1 MPTISQVRPRRP
13 KPREKARLSLDKWV
27 MRVNREIQKRK
38 RWRDEIKWRSEGYVP
53 GEKFKQLRL
62 DEKTGELQWIWVIVT
77 YKPASEIF
85 GAKLGPGGR
94 AENVRVVEERA
105 LKARDKIDLRAIN
118 RKYRCIYRDEI
129 LDKKLLGGWNRKPRR
144 RAPWTS

>member
-38 RWRDEIKWRSEGYVP
+38 RWRDEVKWRTEGYVP

-62 DEKTGELQWIWVIVT
+62 DEKTGAAVGLGHRDLQT
-77 YKPASEIF
+77 GF
-85 GAKLGPGGR
+85 R
-94 AENVRVVEERA
+94 
-105 LKARDKIDLRAIN
+105 DLRRQA
-118 RKYRCIYRDEI
+118 RTR
-129 LDKKLLGGWNRKPRR
+129 GP
-144 RAPWTS
+144 S